1 VNISRRREY
10 RAHGKGR
17 CRVDLGRCRR
27 LLLVE
32 RILVAAS
39 VEDVGRVGDGG
50 FVKTAGV
57 TATESALVIAFPTV
71 DAVVAS
77 HRSRFDSGA
86 IRGVPAHVTVLYPF
100 MPPELLSTAVLDE
113 LRDLLGEFPPFDTTF
128 ERVDWFDDGLV
139 YLRPTPDVPF
149 RQLTAAIAARWPDWP
164 PYGGA
169 HGVPTPHLTIGDIGT
184 RAEHERAAEAIAPA
198 LPIDALS
205 STVHLY
211 TGSHAPHTWTEL
223 AVIELGTS

>member
-1 VNISRRREY
+1 MV
-10 RAHGKGR
+10 
-17 CRVDLGRCRR
+17 
-27 LLLVE
+27 
-32 RILVAAS
+32 AS
-39 VEDVGRVGDGG
+39 VEDVWRVGGGG

-57 TATESALVIAFPTV
+57 TATESALVVAFPTV
-71 DAVVAS
+71 DAVVSS

-100 MPPELLSTAVLDE
+100 MPPEHLSTAVLDE

-139 YLRPTPDVPF
+139 YLPPTPDIPC
-149 RQLTAAIAARWPDWP
+149 RQLTAAIAVRWPDWP

-169 HGVPTPHLTIGDIGT
+169 HGVPTPHLTIGDNGT
-184 RAEHERAAEAIAPA
+184 RAEHERAAEAVAPA
-198 LPIDALS
+198 LPIDAHSLA
-205 STVHLY
+205 VHLY
-211 TGSHAPHTWTEL
+211 TGSQAPHTWTEL